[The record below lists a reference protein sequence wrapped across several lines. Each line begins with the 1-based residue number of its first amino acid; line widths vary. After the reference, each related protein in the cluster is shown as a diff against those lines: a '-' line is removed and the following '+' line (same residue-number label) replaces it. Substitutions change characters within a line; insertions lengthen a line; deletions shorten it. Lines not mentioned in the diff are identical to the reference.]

1 MAAQNLSDPA
11 QLNGVSVE
19 GSDGSKIGKVT
30 DVYLDDQ
37 TSKPEWAA
45 VKTGMFGGHVSL
57 VPLANASFD
66 GEALKVPYDKD
77 QVKNAPHQDPAQ
89 ELSPQQEAE
98 IFDHYGVAYGGET
111 VTAKTGGQGK
121 QDSAQTGNKR
131 QTGGKGK
138 QKSGQTGGPGQDTS
152 GENTDKAMT
161 RSEEQLHVGT
171 ERVHGGTARLRKY
184 VVSEDVT
191 KTVPVSHEE
200 VRVQREPITDA
211 NRGEAMSGAELTEE
225 EHEVTLPIFPPS
237 LSCTS
242 TPLSWVGSGK
252 FCAAIMCSFRKRRCL
267 PPPDETFPAAN
278 GALRLAAHRPCAD
291 HAASTLCRHGLE
303 QHTIVLT
310 W

>member
-1 MAAQNLSDPA
+1 MMAAQNLSDPA
-11 QLNGVSVE
+11 QLNGVTVQD
-19 GSDGSKIGKVT
+19 SDGGKIGKVT

-66 GEALKVPYDKD
+66 GDALKVPYDKD

-225 EHEVTLPIFPPS
+225 EHEVTLHAEKPVVNKETVPVERVRLGTETVTEEHTVNETVSKEQIEMNDE
-237 LSCTS
+237 
-242 TPLSWVGSGK
+242 SGTAK
-252 FCAAIMCSFRKRRCL
+252 K
-267 PPPDETFPAAN
+267 
-278 GALRLAAHRPCAD
+278 
-291 HAASTLCRHGLE
+291 
-303 QHTIVLT
+303 
-310 W
+310 

>member
-11 QLNGVSVE
+11 QLNGVTVQD
-19 GSDGSKIGKVT
+19 SDGGKIGKVT

-131 QTGGKGK
+131 QSGGKGK

-171 ERVHGGTARLRKY
+171 EQTHAGTARLRKY
-184 VVSEDVT
+184 VTTEDVT

-200 VRVQREPITDA
+200 VKVSREPITDA
-211 NRGEAMSGAELTEE
+211 NRGEAMSGAELSEE
-225 EHEVTLPIFPPS
+225 EHEVTLHAEKPVVNKETVPVERVK
-237 LSCTS
+237 LGTE
-242 TPLSWVGSGK
+242 TVTEEHTVNETVGKEQIEMNDESGTAK
-252 FCAAIMCSFRKRRCL
+252 K
-267 PPPDETFPAAN
+267 
-278 GALRLAAHRPCAD
+278 
-291 HAASTLCRHGLE
+291 
-303 QHTIVLT
+303 
-310 W
+310 

>member
-11 QLNGVSVE
+11 QLNGVTVQD
-19 GSDGSKIGKVT
+19 SDGGKIGKVT

-138 QKSGQTGGPGQDTS
+138 QESGQTGGPGQDTS
-152 GENTDKAMT
+152 GENTDEAMT

-171 ERVHGGTARLRKY
+171 EQVHAGTARLRKY
-184 VVSEDVT
+184 VTTEDVT

-211 NRGEAMSGAELTEE
+211 NRGEAMSGAELSEE
-225 EHEVTLPIFPPS
+225 EHEVTLHAEKPVVNKETVPVERVK
-237 LSCTS
+237 LGTE
-242 TPLSWVGSGK
+242 TVTEEHTVNETVGKEQIEMNDESGTAK
-252 FCAAIMCSFRKRRCL
+252 K
-267 PPPDETFPAAN
+267 
-278 GALRLAAHRPCAD
+278 
-291 HAASTLCRHGLE
+291 
-303 QHTIVLT
+303 
-310 W
+310 

>member
-11 QLNGVSVE
+11 QLNGVTVQD
-19 GSDGSKIGKVT
+19 SDGGKIGKVT

-57 VPLANASFD
+57 VPLANAEFD

-111 VTAKTGGQGK
+111 VTAKTGGKGK
-121 QDSAQTGNKR
+121 QDSAQTG
-131 QTGGKGK
+131 GKGK
-138 QKSGQTGGPGQDTS
+138 QESGQVGGPGHDTS

-191 KTVPVSHEE
+191 KTVPVRHEE
-200 VRVQREPITDA
+200 VRVEREPITDA

-225 EHEVTLPIFPPS
+225 EHEVTLHAEKPVVNKETVPVERVRLGTETVTEEHTVNETVSKEQIEMNDE
-237 LSCTS
+237 
-242 TPLSWVGSGK
+242 SGTAK
-252 FCAAIMCSFRKRRCL
+252 K
-267 PPPDETFPAAN
+267 
-278 GALRLAAHRPCAD
+278 
-291 HAASTLCRHGLE
+291 
-303 QHTIVLT
+303 
-310 W
+310 

>member
-1 MAAQNLSDPA
+1 MMAAQNLSDPA
-11 QLNGVSVE
+11 QLNGVTVQD
-19 GSDGSKIGKVT
+19 SDGGKIGKVT

-131 QTGGKGK
+131 QSGGKGK

-171 ERVHGGTARLRKY
+171 EQTHAGTARLRKY
-184 VVSEDVT
+184 VTTEDVT

-200 VRVQREPITDA
+200 VKVSREPITDA
-211 NRGEAMSGAELTEE
+211 NRGEAMSGAELSEE
-225 EHEVTLPIFPPS
+225 EHEVTLHAEKPVVNKETVPVERVK
-237 LSCTS
+237 LGTE
-242 TPLSWVGSGK
+242 TVTEEHTVNETVGKEQIEMNDESGTAK
-252 FCAAIMCSFRKRRCL
+252 K
-267 PPPDETFPAAN
+267 
-278 GALRLAAHRPCAD
+278 
-291 HAASTLCRHGLE
+291 
-303 QHTIVLT
+303 
-310 W
+310 

>member
-11 QLNGVSVE
+11 QLNGVTVQD
-19 GSDGSKIGKVT
+19 SDGGKIGKVT

-57 VPLANASFD
+57 VPLANAEFD

-89 ELSPQQEAE
+89 ELSPKQEAE

-111 VTAKTGGQGK
+111 VTA
-121 QDSAQTGNKR
+121 

-138 QKSGQTGGPGQDTS
+138 QESGQVGGPGHDTS
-152 GENTDKAMT
+152 GENTDKTMT

-191 KTVPVSHEE
+191 KTVPVRHEE
-200 VRVQREPITDA
+200 VRVEREPITDA

-225 EHEVTLPIFPPS
+225 EHEVTLHAEKPVVNKETVPVERVRLGTETVTEEHTVNETVSKEQIEMNDE
-237 LSCTS
+237 
-242 TPLSWVGSGK
+242 SGTAK
-252 FCAAIMCSFRKRRCL
+252 K
-267 PPPDETFPAAN
+267 
-278 GALRLAAHRPCAD
+278 
-291 HAASTLCRHGLE
+291 
-303 QHTIVLT
+303 
-310 W
+310 

>member
-1 MAAQNLSDPA
+1 MMAAQNLPDPT
-11 QLNGVSVE
+11 QLSGVDVQD
-19 GSDGSKIGKVT
+19 SDGGKIGKVT

-98 IFDHYGVAYGGET
+98 IFDHYGVAYGGDT
-111 VTAKTGGQGK
+111 VTAKTGGQGQ

-131 QTGGKGK
+131 QTRDEGK
-138 QKSGQTGGPGQDTS
+138 QESGQRAGSGGDREGQTGGPGHDTS

-171 ERVHGGTARLRKY
+171 EQGHGGTARLRKHI
-184 VVSEDVT
+184 VTEDVT
-191 KTVPVSHEE
+191 KTVPVRHDE
-200 VRVQREPITDA
+200 VKVTREPITDA
-211 NRGEAMSGAELTEE
+211 NRGDAMGGSELSEE
-225 EHEVTLPIFPPS
+225 EHEVNLRAEKPVVTKETVPVERVKLG
-237 LSCTS
+237 TE
-242 TPLSWVGSGK
+242 TVTEEHTVNETVGKEQIEMDDESGTQK
-252 FCAAIMCSFRKRRCL
+252 KQR
-267 PPPDETFPAAN
+267 
-278 GALRLAAHRPCAD
+278 
-291 HAASTLCRHGLE
+291 
-303 QHTIVLT
+303 
-310 W
+310 

>member
-11 QLNGVSVE
+11 QLNGVTVQD
-19 GSDGSKIGKVT
+19 SDGGKIGKVT

-89 ELSPQQEAE
+89 ELSPKQEAE
-98 IFDHYGVAYGGET
+98 IFDHYGVAYGGDT

-121 QDSAQTGNKR
+121 QDSAQTR
-131 QTGGKGK
+131 GKGK
-138 QKSGQTGGPGQDTS
+138 QESGQVGGPGHDTS

-171 ERVHGGTARLRKY
+171 EQVHAGTARLRKY

-191 KTVPVSHEE
+191 KTVPVRHEE

-225 EHEVTLPIFPPS
+225 EHEVTLHAEKPVVNKETVPVERVRLGTETVTEEHTVNETVSKEQIEMNDE
-237 LSCTS
+237 
-242 TPLSWVGSGK
+242 SGTAK
-252 FCAAIMCSFRKRRCL
+252 K
-267 PPPDETFPAAN
+267 
-278 GALRLAAHRPCAD
+278 
-291 HAASTLCRHGLE
+291 
-303 QHTIVLT
+303 
-310 W
+310 

>member
-11 QLNGVSVE
+11 QLSGVDVQD
-19 GSDGSKIGKVT
+19 SDGGKIGKVT

-57 VPLANASFD
+57 VPLANAEFD

-111 VTAKTGGQGK
+111 VTAKTGGKGK
-121 QDSAQTGNKR
+121 QDSAQTGDKR

-138 QKSGQTGGPGQDTS
+138 QKSGQRAGSSEDREGQTGGPGHDTA
-152 GENTDKAMT
+152 GKNTDKAMT

-171 ERVHGGTARLRKY
+171 EQVQGGTARLRKY

-191 KTVPVSHEE
+191 KTVPVRHEE
-200 VRVQREPITDA
+200 VKVTREPITDA
-211 NRGEAMSGAELTEE
+211 NRGEAMSGGELTEE
-225 EHEVTLPIFPPS
+225 EHEVTLHAEKPVVNKETVPVERVK
-237 LSCTS
+237 LGTE
-242 TPLSWVGSGK
+242 TVTEEHTVNETVGKEQIEMDDESGTQK
-252 FCAAIMCSFRKRRCL
+252 KQR
-267 PPPDETFPAAN
+267 
-278 GALRLAAHRPCAD
+278 
-291 HAASTLCRHGLE
+291 
-303 QHTIVLT
+303 
-310 W
+310 

>member
-1 MAAQNLSDPA
+1 MAAQNLPDPT
-11 QLNGVSVE
+11 QLSGVDVQD
-19 GSDGSKIGKVT
+19 SDGGKIGKVT

-98 IFDHYGVAYGGET
+98 IFDHYGVAYGGDT
-111 VTAKTGGQGK
+111 VTAKTGGQGQ

-131 QTGGKGK
+131 QTRDEGK
-138 QKSGQTGGPGQDTS
+138 QESGQRAGSGGDREGQTGGPGHDTS

-171 ERVHGGTARLRKY
+171 EQTHGGTARLRKY
-184 VVSEDVT
+184 VVTEDVT

-200 VRVQREPITDA
+200 VRVTREPITDA
-211 NRGEAMSGAELTEE
+211 DRGEAMSGGELTEE
-225 EHEVTLPIFPPS
+225 EHEVTLHAEKPVVNKETVPVERVRLGTETVTEEHTVNETVSKEQIEMNDE
-237 LSCTS
+237 
-242 TPLSWVGSGK
+242 SGTAK
-252 FCAAIMCSFRKRRCL
+252 K
-267 PPPDETFPAAN
+267 
-278 GALRLAAHRPCAD
+278 
-291 HAASTLCRHGLE
+291 
-303 QHTIVLT
+303 
-310 W
+310 

>member
-1 MAAQNLSDPA
+1 MAAQNLPDPT
-11 QLNGVSVE
+11 QLSGVDVQD
-19 GSDGSKIGKVT
+19 SDGGKIGKVT

-66 GEALKVPYDKD
+66 GEALKVPYGKD

-89 ELSPQQEAE
+89 ELSRQQEAE
-98 IFDHYGVAYGGET
+98 IFEHYGVAYGGDT
-111 VTAKTGGQGK
+111 VTAKTGGQGE
-121 QDSAQTGNKR
+121 QDSAQSGNKR
-131 QTGGKGK
+131 QSGGEGK
-138 QKSGQTGGPGQDTS
+138 QESGQRAGSGGDREGQTGGPGHDTS

-171 ERVHGGTARLRKY
+171 EQVHAGTARLRKY

-211 NRGEAMSGAELTEE
+211 NRGEAMSGGELTEE
-225 EHEVTLPIFPPS
+225 EHEVTLHAEKPVVNKETVPVERVKLGTETVTEERTVNES
-237 LSCTS
+237 
-242 TPLSWVGSGK
+242 VGKEQIEMDDESGTQK
-252 FCAAIMCSFRKRRCL
+252 KQR
-267 PPPDETFPAAN
+267 
-278 GALRLAAHRPCAD
+278 
-291 HAASTLCRHGLE
+291 
-303 QHTIVLT
+303 
-310 W
+310 

>member
-11 QLNGVSVE
+11 QLNGVTVQD
-19 GSDGSKIGKVT
+19 SDGGKIGKVT

-57 VPLANASFD
+57 VPLANAEFD

-89 ELSPQQEAE
+89 ELSPKQEAE

-111 VTAKTGGQGK
+111 VTAKTGGKGK
-121 QDSAQTGNKR
+121 QDSAQTG
-131 QTGGKGK
+131 GKGK
-138 QKSGQTGGPGQDTS
+138 QESGQVGGPGHDTS

-171 ERVHGGTARLRKY
+171 EQVHAGTARLRKY
-184 VVSEDVT
+184 VVTEDVT
-191 KTVPVSHEE
+191 KTVPVRHEE
-200 VRVQREPITDA
+200 VRVEREPITDA

-225 EHEVTLPIFPPS
+225 EHEVTLHAEKPVVNKETVPVERVRLGTETVTEEHTVNETVSKEQIEMNDE
-237 LSCTS
+237 
-242 TPLSWVGSGK
+242 SGTAK
-252 FCAAIMCSFRKRRCL
+252 K
-267 PPPDETFPAAN
+267 
-278 GALRLAAHRPCAD
+278 
-291 HAASTLCRHGLE
+291 
-303 QHTIVLT
+303 
-310 W
+310 

>member
-1 MAAQNLSDPA
+1 MMAAQNLSDPA
-11 QLNGVSVE
+11 QLNGVTVQD
-19 GSDGSKIGKVT
+19 SDGGKIGKVT

-57 VPLANASFD
+57 VPLANAEFD

-89 ELSPQQEAE
+89 ELSPKQEAE

-111 VTAKTGGQGK
+111 VTAKTGGKGK

-138 QKSGQTGGPGQDTS
+138 QESGQVGGPGQDTS

-191 KTVPVSHEE
+191 KTVPVRHEE
-200 VRVQREPITDA
+200 VRVEREPITDA

-225 EHEVTLPIFPPS
+225 EHEVTLHAEKPVVNKETVPVERVRLGTETVTEEHTVNETVSKEQIEMNDE
-237 LSCTS
+237 
-242 TPLSWVGSGK
+242 SGTAK
-252 FCAAIMCSFRKRRCL
+252 K
-267 PPPDETFPAAN
+267 
-278 GALRLAAHRPCAD
+278 
-291 HAASTLCRHGLE
+291 
-303 QHTIVLT
+303 
-310 W
+310 

>member
-11 QLNGVSVE
+11 QLNGVTVQD
-19 GSDGSKIGKVT
+19 SDGGKIGKVT

-57 VPLANASFD
+57 VPLANAEFD

-89 ELSPQQEAE
+89 ELSPKQEAE

-111 VTAKTGGQGK
+111 VTAKTGGKGK
-121 QDSAQTGNKR
+121 QDSAQTG
-131 QTGGKGK
+131 GKGK
-138 QKSGQTGGPGQDTS
+138 QESGQVGGPGHDTS

-191 KTVPVSHEE
+191 KTVPVRHEE
-200 VRVQREPITDA
+200 VRVEREPITDA

-225 EHEVTLPIFPPS
+225 EHEVTLHAEKPVVNKETVPVERVRLGTETVTEEHTVNETVSKEQIEMNDE
-237 LSCTS
+237 
-242 TPLSWVGSGK
+242 SGTAK
-252 FCAAIMCSFRKRRCL
+252 K
-267 PPPDETFPAAN
+267 
-278 GALRLAAHRPCAD
+278 
-291 HAASTLCRHGLE
+291 
-303 QHTIVLT
+303 
-310 W
+310 